1 MDGGG
6 FVFKGLQHGV
16 QKDLNI
22 TPDIATRKHMK
33 TIVHNLLKVKK
44 IYGSDLKARVFI
56 RDTPLKVI
64 SLNRACLCVTTWLVI
79 FSF

>member
-56 RDTPLKVI
+56 
-64 SLNRACLCVTTWLVI
+64 
-79 FSF
+79 

>member
-6 FVFKGLQHGV
+6 VVFKGLQHGV

-44 IYGSDLKARVFI
+44 NYGSDLKARVFI
-56 RDTPLKVI
+56 YDTL
-64 SLNRACLCVTTWLVI
+64 LNVMCLNMACLCVNTRLVN
-79 FSF
+79 FTF